1 MIRKIIILALAFL
14 AFSLFV
20 RADELEEQSEPAEE
34 VISDVISLTEKDFA
48 TIVDPEKLI
57 MVEFFAPWCG
67 HCKALAPEYEAAATA
82 LKKDGIK
89 LAKVDCTAETKI
101 CQSFDVGGYPS
112 VKIFKEGKVTADY
125 GGPRKADAIISY
137 MQKQLLPAV
146 AVVTPSNFTS
156 FKEAENVVIVGFFS
170 GATQDE
176 FNNYSTVAEAL
187 RDDFRFGAAVNS
199 KLASEE
205 GLTTLPAVVLYKKF
219 DEGKNVF
226 TGPFTEKDLADFVR
240 VSSIKVLDEITPD
253 NYPVY
258 VDTGIPI
265 AFLFYDNG
273 EQREKLYE
281 QAEPVAKEFKGKINF
296 VFINATSYG
305 GHADNL
311 NLKQTWPAFGIS
323 EPENGNKFPYDQSK
337 EITTDGIREF
347 CSAFINSEIKPSIKS
362 QPIPE
367 TNDDPVYVLVADNF
381 EKIVYDTAKDV
392 LVEFYAP
399 WCGHCKK
406 LAPTY
411 DKVGEAYAP
420 FKDKIVIAKMDA
432 TENDLPTRVPFKVGG
447 FPTIKLFKAG
457 EAKDIVD
464 FQGNRS
470 YESFIEFLDQQAV
483 NKVIITKAEEEQPK
497 ETPPPAAE
505 PEHAHEE
512 L

>member
-14 AFSLFV
+14 AFSLLV
-20 RADELEEQSEPAEE
+20 RADELDEQTEPAEE
-34 VISDVISLTEKDFA
+34 VLSDVISLTAQNFG
-48 TIVDPEKLI
+48 TIVDAEKLI

-67 HCKALAPEYEAAATA
+67 HCKALAPEYETAATA
-82 LKKDGIK
+82 LKKDDIK

-101 CQSFDVGGYPS
+101 CQSYDVGGYPTI
-112 VKIFKEGKVTADY
+112 KIFKDGKVTADY
-125 GGPRKADAIISY
+125 SGPRKADSIIPY

-156 FKEAENVVIVGFFS
+156 FKESEDVVIVGFFS
-170 GATQDE
+170 GTTQDE
-176 FNNYSTVAEAL
+176 FNVYNTVADAL
-187 RDDFRFGAAVNS
+187 REEFRFGCAVNS

-205 GLTTLPAVVLYKKF
+205 GLTTLPAVVVYKKF
-219 DEGKNVF
+219 DEGKDVF
-226 TGPFTEKDLADFVR
+226 TGPFNDKDLAKFVK
-240 VSSIKVLDEITPD
+240 VSSIKVLDEITPE
-253 NYPVY
+253 NYPLY
-258 VDTGIPI
+258 VDSGIPI
-265 AFLFYDNG
+265 AFLFYEG
-273 EQREKLYE
+273 EEQKEKLYE
-281 QAEPVAKEFKGKINF
+281 QAEQVAKEFKGKISF
-296 VFINATSYG
+296 VFINATAYG

-337 EITTDGIREF
+337 EITTDGLNEF
-347 CSAFINSEIKPSIKS
+347 CTAYINGEIKPNIKS

-381 EKIVYDTAKDV
+381 EETVYDTTKDV

-432 TENDLPTRVPFKVGG
+432 TENDLPPRVPFKVGG

-457 EAKDIVD
+457 EDKEIVD
-464 FQGNRS
+464 FLGNRS
-470 YESFIEFLDQQAV
+470 YEGFIEFLDQHAV
-483 NKVIITKAEEEQPK
+483 NKVTITKAEEEKPTESQPPV
-497 ETPPPAAE
+497 ETE
-505 PEHAHEE
+505 QKHVE